1 MDEEHGPTAGHQRSD
16 RVLEPLAASGGSTGT
31 WSYRLFRTTTR
42 ALLILLILILVG
54 VIVYA
59 FVRLRLVVV
68 AVVIALL
75 LAAAIHPV
83 VGFLH
88 RRGVPR
94 LLATWTALLASLVV
108 LGGVITGIVWAVS
121 ARWPELVASAGRGF
135 ERLERLVATGP
146 LPFTEQHLRQ
156 GREAVA
162 DYLADRLSATYAL
175 NTLVLVTTLTTGA
188 LLAVVL
194 LFFFLKDGPMIWA
207 FLIRPVRGE
216 QRARAQR
223 AGHRAV
229 AVMGGYVRGITVV
242 ALIDAVGIGI
252 VLALVGV
259 PLVIPL
265 AAIVFLSGFVPV
277 IGATVSGLFA
287 VLITF
292 VTNGPQAALIVLA
305 GVVLVQQLEGN
316 LLQPL
321 IIGHTL
327 RLHPIV
333 IALALTA
340 GAILAGVVGAVLA
353 VPATAVAWS
362 VLSGWNTP
370 LDQEQ
375 PDDQI

>member
-1 MDEEHGPTAGHQRSD
+1 
-16 RVLEPLAASGGSTGT
+16 
-31 WSYRLFRTTTR
+31 
-42 ALLILLILILVG
+42 
-54 VIVYA
+54 
-59 FVRLRLVVV
+59 
-68 AVVIALL
+68 
-75 LAAAIHPV
+75 
-83 VGFLH
+83 
-88 RRGVPR
+88 
-94 LLATWTALLASLVV
+94 
-108 LGGVITGIVWAVS
+108 
-121 ARWPELVASAGRGF
+121 
-135 ERLERLVATGP
+135 
-146 LPFTEQHLRQ
+146 
-156 GREAVA
+156 
-162 DYLADRLSATYAL
+162 
-175 NTLVLVTTLTTGA
+175 
-188 LLAVVL
+188 
-194 LFFFLKDGPMIWA
+194 
-207 FLIRPVRGE
+207 
-216 QRARAQR
+216 
-223 AGHRAV
+223 
-229 AVMGGYVRGITVV
+229 MGGYVRGITVV

-287 VLITF
+287 VLITL